1 MVSFSLSLRGKN
13 DSEKWKKN
21 NSKFIYANWFK
32 SKNGEQQP
40 ELAKILEKL
49 DLPASVLGVN
59 MTLPYSS
66 SPSATK
72 RIRFDD
78 DTTSVF
84 DQQQSTG
91 KKKWIE
97 YHVITVNQESLHNV
111 SAELYK
117 VVSLLKPTI
126 VHKQSTDGDNN
137 VEVVEDENEGE
148 EDKNEDNK

>member
-1 MVSFSLSLRGKN
+1 M
-13 DSEKWKKN
+13 
-21 NSKFIYANWFK
+21 
-32 SKNGEQQP
+32 
-40 ELAKILEKL
+40 
-49 DLPASVLGVN
+49 
-59 MTLPYSS
+59 
-66 SPSATK
+66 
-72 RIRFDD
+72 
-78 DTTSVF
+78 TTSVF